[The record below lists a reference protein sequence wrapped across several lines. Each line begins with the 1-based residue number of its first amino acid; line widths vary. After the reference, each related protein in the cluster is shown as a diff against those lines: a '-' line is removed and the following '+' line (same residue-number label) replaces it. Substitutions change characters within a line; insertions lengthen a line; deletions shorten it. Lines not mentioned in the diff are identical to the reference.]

1 MYMLFIIYNIM
12 NKEQCEQYIVDA
24 IKRNK
29 NVLELGKRTYLPE
42 KNWGNEGTSDNKMYD
57 LVIVNANGHMCENCY
72 NKIKDNSK
80 SIIINGECKLLRSV
94 INLSNLWTLVFEVRG
109 TMNISHFVHNIVI
122 NSAL

>member
-1 MYMLFIIYNIM
+1 MLFIIYIM
-12 NKEQCEQYIVDA
+12 NKEQCEQYIIDA

-29 NVLELGKRTYLPE
+29 NVLELGKRTYLP
-42 KNWGNEGTSDNKMYD
+42 NGGNGDIEVNGVNKMYD